1 MELKPVEV
9 EAASE
14 HSSESTDVSSLSL
27 FTNLDK
33 EWELDSSKPS
43 LHNASIF
50 YMKPSP
56 QYDAEKPY
64 FFNVPVE
71 ASWSPKVKQT
81 NVCYT
86 RKTVAIADVRGHE
99 RIFLLDKHGFQL
111 GNFVTSLSYDEFA
124 STDIIVGRYYEEV
137 KQFLKENIGAIDV
150 LPFDFQVRR
159 KDPTLPF
166 GSRGAPGKAQPFAAV
181 HGDQTIN
188 AAYRRLKHFH
198 PEYAQ
203 KYAKNRF
210 QIVNVWKPLRGPVC
224 DSPLAVC
231 DYRTVKDE
239 DRVPTDIIFPDYLGE
254 TYNLWPNPN
263 HRFYFIDKQRAEEA
277 WMIKCFDSESM
288 ISPEIAQFAPHVS
301 FPYGHRGDNNPRRES
316 VEVRAFVFY

>member
-1 MELKPVEV
+1 MVSYFLRRAHLPFISTRTKRRHYIPNHTSFISVLSASRNMELKPVEI

-33 EWELDSSKPS
+33 EWELDSSRPS

-56 QYDAEKPY
+56 QYDTEKPY

-99 RIFLLDKHGFQL
+99 RIFSLDRHGFQL

-124 STDIIVGRYYEEV
+124 STDVIVGRYYEEV

-150 LPFDFQVRR
+150 LPFDFQV
-159 KDPTLPF
+159 
-166 GSRGAPGKAQPFAAV
+166 
-181 HGDQTIN
+181 
-188 AAYRRLKHFH
+188 Y
-198 PEYAQ
+198 
-203 KYAKNRF
+203 
-210 QIVNVWKPLRGPVC
+210 
-224 DSPLAVC
+224 
-231 DYRTVKDE
+231 
-239 DRVPTDIIFPDYLGE
+239 
-254 TYNLWPNPN
+254 
-263 HRFYFIDKQRAEEA
+263 
-277 WMIKCFDSESM
+277 
-288 ISPEIAQFAPHVS
+288 
-301 FPYGHRGDNNPRRES
+301 
-316 VEVRAFVFY
+316 